1 MNDLAFKILD
11 KELHIPRIMTGKD
24 SIQLNAVESKVW
36 LNYLEQICEVFRGE
50 IPHVKHPKIDFSDL
64 REKYR
69 INYTHAQPDFSKL
82 LQLSSKQKSKSPT
95 QDNVDDVPQTT
106 VQRRSVL
113 DEEKLK
119 RQRRH
124 EQLLAAG
131 GTAAAAGAGNTGC
144 RMIKISCLIDFNLIF
159 FWRFLSFAAQTDTP
173 RRAKKRRSAEK
184 AANIV
189 SCFSGFITNVLAHIS
204 CHNRN

>member
-11 KELHIPRIMTGKD
+11 KELHIPRIMSGKD
-24 SIQLNAVESKVW
+24 SIQLNTIESKVW

-50 IPHVKHPKIDFSDL
+50 IPHIKHPKVDFSDL

-69 INYTHAQPDFSKL
+69 SNYSHAQPDFSKL
-82 LQLSSKQKSKSPT
+82 LQISNKQKAKSPI
-95 QDNVDDVPQTT
+95 QDAVDVPQA

-124 EQLLAAG
+124 EQLLTGNA
-131 GTAAAAGAGNTGC
+131 TGAGHTGNLFKL
-144 RMIKISCLIDFNLIF
+144 MSCND
-159 FWRFLSFAAQTDTP
+159 
-173 RRAKKRRSAEK
+173 
-184 AANIV
+184 
-189 SCFSGFITNVLAHIS
+189 H
-204 CHNRN
+204 